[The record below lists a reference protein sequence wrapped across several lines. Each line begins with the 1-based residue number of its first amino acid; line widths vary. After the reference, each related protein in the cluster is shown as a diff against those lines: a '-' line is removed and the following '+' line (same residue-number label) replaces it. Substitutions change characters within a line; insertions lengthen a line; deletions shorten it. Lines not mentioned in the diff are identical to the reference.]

1 MKKFL
6 PLVALGSTLVI
17 AGCGGGESESSGSEE
32 GGGSPSHELQ
42 VGIVVSESDPM
53 YEGLESFKENVEE
66 RTDGDLAIEIFP
78 DSSLGDTAE
87 IQEQAIAGANV
98 GTLADAGIM
107 ADYSPEIGIL
117 QGPYLF
123 ENYED
128 IQKVTDSDLFAGWE
142 EDLSSSQNLQ
152 ILSFNWYQGARHM
165 VTNNAINTPE
175 DMNGQSIRTIGAD
188 VFLETIEAMGAN
200 PTGLDWAEVYPG
212 IQQGVID
219 GAEAQHSATYGASLY
234 EVADHIS
241 KTNHIQLITG
251 LVVGAEWFS
260 NLPEDYQTIVT
271 EEAEAAGIEA
281 SNTVIEGEEEYEGM
295 MEEEGMTIVEPDLEP
310 FQEAT
315 EGVYEKFENYP
326 EIREEIMTI
335 TEN

>member
-1 MKKFL
+1 MKKFV
-6 PLVALGSTLVI
+6 PLMALGSTLVI
-17 AGCGGGESESSGSEE
+17 AGCGGGTETSGSED
-32 GGGSPSHELQ
+32 GGGAPSHELQ

-53 YEGLESFKENVEE
+53 YEGLESFKQNVEE
-66 RTDGDLAIEIFP
+66 RTNGDLAIEIFP

-87 IQEQAIAGANV
+87 IQEQAITGANV

-107 ADYSPEIGIL
+107 ADYHPEIGIL

-123 ENYED
+123 EDYED
-128 IQKVTDSDLFAGWE
+128 IQSVTDSELFTEWE
-142 EDLSSSQNLQ
+142 EDLSSNQNLQ

-165 VTNNAINTPE
+165 VTQNEINTPE

-188 VFLETIEAMGAN
+188 VFLETMEAMGAN

-219 GAEAQHSATYGASLY
+219 GAEAQHSATHGASLF
-234 EVADHIS
+234 EVADYIS

-251 LVVGAEWFS
+251 LVVGAEWFN
-260 NLPEDYQTIVT
+260 NLPEDYQMIVT

-281 SNTVIEGEEEYEGM
+281 SNIVIEGAEEYESL

-315 EGVYEKFENYP
+315 ENVYEEFENYP
-326 EIREEIMTI
+326 EIREEIMEI

>member
-6 PLVALGSTLVI
+6 PMVALGSTLVI
-17 AGCGGGESESSGSEE
+17 AGCGGDSESSGSEN

-87 IQEQAIAGANV
+87 IQEQAITGANV

-107 ADYSPEIGIL
+107 ADYNPEIGIL

-123 ENYED
+123 EDYED
-128 IQKVTDSDLFAGWE
+128 IQSVTDSELFTEWE
-142 EDLSSSQNLQ
+142 EDLSSNQNLQ

-165 VTNNAINTPE
+165 VTQNEINTPE

-188 VFLETIEAMGAN
+188 VFLETMEAMGAN

-219 GAEAQHSATYGASLY
+219 GAEAQHSATHGASLY
-234 EVADHIS
+234 EVADYIS

-251 LVVGAEWFS
+251 LVVGAEWFN

-281 SNTVIEGEEEYEGM
+281 SNIVIDGAEEYEGL

-310 FQEAT
+310 FREAT
-315 EGVYEKFENYP
+315 EGVYEEFDNYP
-326 EIREEIMTI
+326 EIREEIMEI